1 MKPHCIKS
9 LSVGDILKCISDN
22 GFAFQGFFSIHLTTA
37 YAEEL
42 FDTYRNIYT
51 NYSSSIEHLCSSA
64 CLAVMVT
71 GPGYNVVSSFR
82 DFVGPLDPKLA
93 KALRPQ
99 SIRAIF
105 GDDSVKNAVHCTDL
119 EEDGEIECQYFFDSL
134 ASL

>member
-42 FDTYRNIYT
+42 FDTYRNIYA

-119 EEDGEIECQYFFDSL
+119 EEDGEIECQYFFESL